1 MKAARRSFL
10 LGTASAVVLAN
21 CIPGARSLQA
31 QELPYQAIN
40 LDWTDSTRGRS
51 VPARLYLPNAATAE
65 QPVPLIIF
73 SHGLGGS
80 RNGYTYLGTHWA
92 SQGFAS
98 LHLQH
103 VGSDRSLWSSG
114 SPFSLASRLQ
124 DAANDSEAIDRVH
137 DLRFALDRVLAS
149 GLGARL
155 DGRRI
160 VAAGHSYGA
169 NTSLMAAGAIVVR
182 NGSPI
187 TLREPRVSAAI
198 LISAP
203 PFYGEA
209 SMRQILAPVQ
219 IPSLHITAT
228 EDIIRVPGYYSGAE
242 DRLAV
247 FEAVGGSRKVLAVFT
262 GGSHS
267 MFTDRTSPGGDLLN
281 AQVKTATRELT
292 SAFLNRVLGGG
303 DDNTLRDWPQRY
315 ALIVSRFSGTV

>member
-1 MKAARRSFL
+1 MKAARRTFL
-10 LGTASAVVLAN
+10 LGTASAVVFAN
-21 CIPGARSLQA
+21 CIPGARRLQA

-51 VPARLYLPNAATAE
+51 VPARLYLPNAATPE
-65 QPVPLIIF
+65 QPVPLIVF

-149 GLGARL
+149 ELGARL
-155 DGRRI
+155 DSRRI

-169 NTSLMAAGAIVVR
+169 NTSLMAAGATVVR

-187 TLREPRVSAAI
+187 TLREPRLSAAI

-203 PFYGEA
+203 PFYGET

-247 FEAVGGSRKVLAVFT
+247 FEAVGGSRKMLAVFT

-292 SAFLNRVLGGG
+292 SAFLNRVIGGT
-303 DDNTLRDWPQRY
+303 DDSNLRDWPQRY
-315 ALIVSRFSGTV
+315 AAIVSRFSGTV

>member
-10 LGTASAVVLAN
+10 LGTASAVVFAN
-21 CIPGARSLQA
+21 CVPGARGLQA
-31 QELPYQAIN
+31 QELPYQSIN
-40 LDWTDSTRGRS
+40 LDWTDSARGRS
-51 VPARLYLPNAATAE
+51 VPARLYLPKAATAE

-114 SPFSLASRLQ
+114 SPFALASRLQ
-124 DAANDSEAIDRVH
+124 DAANDAEAIDRVH
-137 DLRFALDRVLAS
+137 DLRFALDRVLS
-149 GLGARL
+149 SELGARL
-155 DGRRI
+155 DGRRV

-169 NTSLMAAGAIVVR
+169 NTSLIAAGATVSR
-182 NGSPI
+182 NGGTI
-187 TLREPRVSAAI
+187 ALREPRLSAAI

-203 PFYGEA
+203 PFYGET

-247 FEAVGGSRKVLAVFT
+247 FEAVGGSRKMLAVFT

-292 SAFLNRVLGGG
+292 SAFLNRVLGG
-303 DDNTLRDWPQRY
+303 DDSGLRDWPQRY
-315 ALIVSRFSGTV
+315 ATIVSRFIGTV

>member
-1 MKAARRSFL
+1 MKAARRTFL
-10 LGTASAVVLAN
+10 LGTASAVVFAH

-51 VPARLYLPNAATAE
+51 VPARLYLPNTATAE
-65 QPVPLIIF
+65 QPVPLIVF

-149 GLGARL
+149 ALGARL
-155 DGRRI
+155 DSRRI

-169 NTSLMAAGAIVVR
+169 NTSLMAAGATVVR

-203 PFYGEA
+203 PFYGET

-247 FEAVGGSRKVLAVFT
+247 FEAVGSSRKMLAVFT

-292 SAFLNRVLGGG
+292 SAFLNRVIGGT
-303 DDNTLRDWPQRY
+303 DDSSLRDWPQRY
-315 ALIVSRFSGTV
+315 AAIVSRFSGTV

>member
-10 LGTASAVVLAN
+10 LGTASAVVFAN
-21 CIPGARSLQA
+21 CVPGARGLQA
-31 QELPYQAIN
+31 QELLYQSIN
-40 LDWTDSTRGRS
+40 LDWTDSARGRS
-51 VPARLYLPNAATAE
+51 VPARLYLPKAATAE

-114 SPFSLASRLQ
+114 SPFALASRLQ
-124 DAANDSEAIDRVH
+124 DAANDAEAIDRVH
-137 DLRFALDRVLAS
+137 DLRFAIDRVLS
-149 GLGARL
+149 SELGSRL

-169 NTSLMAAGAIVVR
+169 NTSLIAAGASVSR
-182 NGSPI
+182 NGSTI
-187 TLREPRVSAAI
+187 TLREPRLSAAI

-203 PFYGEA
+203 PFYGET

-247 FEAVGGSRKVLAVFT
+247 FEAVGGSRKMLAVFT

-292 SAFLNRVLGGG
+292 SAFLNRVLGG
-303 DDNTLRDWPQRY
+303 DDSGLRDWPQRH
-315 ALIVSRFSGTV
+315 AAIVSRFSGTV

>member
-1 MKAARRSFL
+1 MNAARRTFL
-10 LGTASAVVLAN
+10 LGTASAVVFAN
-21 CIPGARSLQA
+21 CLPGARSLQA
-31 QELPYQAIN
+31 QELPYQSIN
-40 LDWTDSTRGRS
+40 LDWTDSVRGRS
-51 VPARLYLPNAATAE
+51 VPARLYLPKAATPE

-137 DLRFALDRVLAS
+137 DLRFALDRVLATE
-149 GLGARL
+149 LGARL
-155 DGRRI
+155 DARRI

-169 NTSLMAAGAIVVR
+169 NTSLIAAGATVSR
-182 NGSPI
+182 NGSTI
-187 TLREPRVSAAI
+187 ALREPRLSAAI

-247 FEAVGGSRKVLAVFT
+247 FEAVGGSRKMLAVFT

-292 SAFLNRVLGGG
+292 SAFLNRVLGG
-303 DDNTLRDWPQRY
+303 DDSGLRDWPQRY
-315 ALIVSRFSGTV
+315 AAIVTRFSGTV